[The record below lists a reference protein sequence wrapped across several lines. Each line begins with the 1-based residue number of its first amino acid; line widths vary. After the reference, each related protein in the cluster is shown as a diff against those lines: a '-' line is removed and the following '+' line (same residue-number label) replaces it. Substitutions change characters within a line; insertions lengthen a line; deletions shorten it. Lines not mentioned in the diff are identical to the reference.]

1 MRVFMSRHGESTN
14 NVINIIGGDCHITK
28 RGQLYS
34 NYLAKYFENDS
45 LIIWTS
51 KLKRT
56 IETTSKLNGIKIQ
69 WSELNEIYSGD
80 YEEMVIDDIKTL
92 HPIVYQ
98 YRNSDKLNNKYP
110 NGESY
115 IDLQVRVNKVL
126 DTINMDIDS
135 TLLIV
140 AHQAVCRVIYSYF
153 TKIPISDCI
162 NTKIDLHTLYKL
174 ESQNFFPIQSFI

>member
-1 MRVFMSRHGESTN
+1 MKIFMTRHGESIN
-14 NVINIIGGDCHITK
+14 NLLNIIGGDCHITE

-34 NYLAKYFENDS
+34 NYLTKYFKDVP
-45 LIIWTS
+45 ITIWTS

-56 IETTSKLNGIKIQ
+56 IETTSQLNGIKVE
-69 WSELNEIYSGD
+69 WDKLNEIYSGD
-80 YEEMVIDDIKTL
+80 YEEMILDDIKTL

-98 YRNSDKLNNKYP
+98 HRNSDKLNNKYP

-126 DTINMDIDS
+126 DTIDMDADD

-153 TKIPISDCI
+153 TKTPISDCI

-174 ESQNFFPIQSFI
+174 ESQKFSPIQSFI